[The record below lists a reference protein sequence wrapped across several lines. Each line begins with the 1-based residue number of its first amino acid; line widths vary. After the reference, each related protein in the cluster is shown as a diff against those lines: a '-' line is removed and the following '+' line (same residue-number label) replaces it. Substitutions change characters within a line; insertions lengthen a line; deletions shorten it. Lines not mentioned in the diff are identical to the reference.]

1 MKIEVD
7 ILELLLP
14 NLLTLVTQLC
24 ATFLLFILLKKL
36 AWNPV
41 RKILETR
48 AAYEQGKLEEA
59 DRKNAEAEELRK
71 EAEDNISKAQAEAR
85 QIVEDSRVE
94 GEKAKEKLLEEARE
108 ETEQMTK
115 QAKEKLALERAEME
129 KEVQKEIVDVA
140 LLAAEKLLNEK
151 VDEKKD
157 REYIE
162 NFLKEN

>member
-24 ATFLLFILLKKL
+24 APFLLFILLKKL

-108 ETEQMTK
+108 ETEQMTELVTK
-115 QAKEKLALERAEME
+115 GMTEAMTLDVPLTVECSVGSDWYEAK
-129 KEVQKEIVDVA
+129 
-140 LLAAEKLLNEK
+140 
-151 VDEKKD
+151 
-157 REYIE
+157 
-162 NFLKEN
+162 